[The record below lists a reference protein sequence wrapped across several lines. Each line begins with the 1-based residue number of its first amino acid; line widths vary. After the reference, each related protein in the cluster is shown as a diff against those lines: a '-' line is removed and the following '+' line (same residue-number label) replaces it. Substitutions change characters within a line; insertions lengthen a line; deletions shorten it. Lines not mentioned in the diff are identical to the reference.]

1 MATKDK
7 EPTNAEVMGMLLQM
21 LGSFLFNFS
30 LSTGLRFPGFH
41 VSGIILFVIG
51 MIMDKFQ
58 SFDWVLVLVAI
69 ISFFLFKDV
78 AIIIPCVIGLIVF
91 LIKNRKEL
99 S

>member
-7 EPTNAEVMGMLLQM
+7 ELTNAEVIGMLLQM

-30 LSTGLRFPGFH
+30 LSTGFRFPGFH

-58 SFDWVLVLVAI
+58 
-69 ISFFLFKDV
+69 
-78 AIIIPCVIGLIVF
+78 
-91 LIKNRKEL
+91 
-99 S
+99 